1 MGSDEP
7 QWHFATFF
15 FFFLSPSS
23 FTPQALL

>member
-1 MGSDEP
+1 MG